1 MKQNAALQ
9 DTMMPT
15 ELYAFTTHPEWA
27 LGIDETQEAAS
38 DERIIRF
45 GNYEI
50 HIQNGHKKLYLR

>member
-1 MKQNAALQ
+1 
-9 DTMMPT
+9 MPT